1 MAANDDVPKRQITPV
16 PVPVL
21 PMSTIPQKRVL
32 DDDHAPPISS
42 PLNPNPTQTPSS
54 SAQPHDDPAT
64 AALARDKPA
73 RTKKESLKK
82 RESKGGMGVGG
93 GFGGGGGGIGI
104 GTGVGFNGG
113 NGNNGNGSTDSSRAT
128 PDPRMRDGV
137 PSESSPLRFKLAPPK
152 PADFDPARSPI
163 FTYHHSFPAPDGS
176 VLQFFETSEH
186 VFNKKSYHYLHCIAD
201 PVFPSSFYYRQTEP
215 EPHGPHI
222 SFEDASTHMFFD
234 QSGRH
239 VTTDKGF
246 RMARANVAM
255 REGTWYWE
263 CKVTRGILKNETG
276 TKSASGGK
284 DGAYQPESHGH
295 VRMGFARREASLDA
309 PVGFDAYSYGFRD
322 VTGQKVHM
330 SRPKDFFPPGE
341 DMREGDVIGLEI
353 RLPSEHLHRKI
364 VQGQYNPAVDL
375 NEEEDT
381 AVEAANIVRDRIPI
395 RFKAHIYFE
404 KIDYHTTKELE
415 DLSNPS
421 PVGTSG
427 QAGHRQG
434 EKPNP
439 NHPVPAL
446 RTLPNS
452 HIKVYK
458 NGVPMGTAF
467 TDLFAFLP
475 PASKPQVQVGAREG
489 KDDGMLG
496 YYPAISV
503 FRGGSVECNFGPD
516 FWYPPPGYATA
527 QSNPDLMG
535 VDEDEDTVR
544 VGTPQE
550 KKLEKTRAISD
561 RYDEQIAEDIV
572 ADIVDEVDFWMQ
584 DGARVLDRTGGR
596 DEKAEPVGIAPAS
609 EEIKELV
616 QDD

>member
-1 MAANDDVPKRQITPV
+1 MATNDDPPKRQITPV

-21 PMSTIPQKRVL
+21 PMSSIPQKRVL
-32 DDDHAPPISS
+32 EDDHAPPISS
-42 PLNPNPTQTPSS
+42 PLNPNPNPSS
-54 SAQPHDDPAT
+54 QQSYDDSAT
-64 AALARDKPA
+64 TARDKPA
-73 RTKKESLKK
+73 RTKKETLKK
-82 RESKGGMGVGG
+82 RESKGGMGGGGVGG
-93 GFGGGGGGIGI
+93 SAGSGAG
-104 GTGVGFNGG
+104 
-113 NGNNGNGSTDSSRAT
+113 GNGSTDSSRAT
-128 PDPRMRDGV
+128 PDRKLKERI
-137 PSESSPLRFKLAPPK
+137 PSETSPLRFKLAPPK
-152 PADFDPARSPI
+152 PSDFDPARGPI
-163 FTYHHSFPAPDGS
+163 FTHHHDVPAPDGS
-176 VLQFFETSEH
+176 ILQFFETSEH
-186 VFNKKSYHYLHCIAD
+186 VYNKKSYQYLHCIAD

-215 EPHGPHI
+215 EPYGPHI

-246 RMARANVAM
+246 RMARANVAV

-263 CKVTRGILKNETG
+263 CKVNRGILKSEPG
-276 TKSASGGK
+276 TKNASGSK
-284 DGAYQPESHGH
+284 DAAYQPESHGH
-295 VRMGFARREASLDA
+295 VRIGFARREASLDA
-309 PVGFDAYSYGFRD
+309 PVGFDAYSYGLRD
-322 VTGQKVHM
+322 VAGQKVHM

-375 NEEEDT
+375 NEEEEPI
-381 AVEAANIVRDRIPI
+381 VEAANIIRDRIPI

-404 KIDYHTTKELE
+404 KIDYHSSKELE
-415 DLSNPS
+415 DLMNPS

-427 QAGHRQG
+427 QGNNRQSD
-434 EKPNP
+434 KPNP
-439 NHPVPAL
+439 NHAVPAL

-458 NGVPMGTAF
+458 NGVLMGTPF

-475 PASKPQVQVGAREG
+475 PASKPQVQPGAREG

-503 FRGGSVECNFGPD
+503 FRGGAIETNFGPD
-516 FWYPPPGYATA
+516 FWYPPPGYATPNA
-527 QSNPDLMG
+527 D
-535 VDEDEDTVR
+535 VDMMDVDDDTVR
-544 VGTPQE
+544 VGIPQQ
-550 KKLEKTRAISD
+550 KKLDKTRAIAE
-561 RYDEQIAEDIV
+561 RYDEQIVEDIV